1 MSTDLIEVEIPR
13 DHLGRPLIKAPGTFE
28 RVAYERPSSAGRAIT
43 DASFI
48 VDWQKRN
55 AAQGFAENPELLA
68 QFIAAETNQAKNAL
82 IRKAERLA
90 GGSAKAIR
98 GTAFHNDFEHD
109 QNGRPILNPAH
120 QAPLDSLYAALAAD
134 GLTIVPGWCEAF
146 LVNHDTKYAG
156 SIDLL
161 LTDGTDVFVAD
172 IKTGGLHHIEYAV
185 QLFIYATMQ
194 KRYWHG
200 SNDKGLFDS
209 ETPLPELST
218 SAAVILQVDLDKAT
232 TRLHWVD
239 LEAGAEAF
247 DLVQHVL
254 EVREVKMI
262 SPFTAEPEVV
272 ADPVAMVTS
281 ICAKAAK
288 RDRRAIRPGELVDAD
303 WRRWAQDRIDT
314 LKVDGHAATLAAIW
328 PAGVPTLK
336 SNEPLWVYEGDEI
349 TTAINA
355 VEKQIGSA
363 FPALPPGFEVSLPL
377 KVSATRSAPLEGDD
391 VTAADVDAINAAA
404 KRLTV
409 PGRMWLDAT
418 LKEAFRAGRPLRLSG
433 PSGKPTQRRW
443 EIVSALL
450 AIADSED
457 DGLARALV
465 SIALGEELQPTVTLG
480 AAVGDLT
487 LDEGHTLGQLA
498 RAVRFGTLTPLWDE
512 AGVTVEGDISAAI
525 SAA

>member
-1 MSTDLIEVEIPR
+1 MSTDVIEVEIPR
-13 DHLGRPLIKAPGTFE
+13 DHMGRPLIKAPGAHE
-28 RVAYERPSSAGRAIT
+28 RTTYERPSSAGKCLV
-43 DASFI
+43 DSGFI
-48 VDWQKRN
+48 VDWAKRN

-68 QFIAAETNQAKNAL
+68 QFIAADSNKAKNA
-82 IRKAERLA
+82 IVRKAERLA
-90 GGSAKAIR
+90 GGSAKAIL
-98 GTAFHNDFEHD
+98 GTAFHSDFDHD
-109 QNGRPILNPAH
+109 QNGRPILDPAFRS
-120 QAPLDSLYAALAAD
+120 PLDSLYAALAD
-134 GLTIVPGWCEAF
+134 NDLSIVPGWAEAF
-146 LVNHDTKYAG
+146 LVNHETRFAG

-161 LTDGTDVFVAD
+161 VTDGIDTFVAD
-172 IKTGGLHHIEYAV
+172 IKTGGLYHIEYAV
-185 QLFIYATMQ
+185 QLFIYATMSR
-194 KRYWHG
+194 RYWHG
-200 SNDKGLFDS
+200 SNANGLFDS

-218 SAAVILQVDLDKAT
+218 SAAVILQVDLDRAT

-247 DLVQHVL
+247 DLAQQVL
-254 EVREVKMI
+254 RIRNVKTI
-262 SPFTAEPEVV
+262 APFTVEAEVV

-336 SNEPLWVYEGDEI
+336 SNEPLWIYEGEQI
-349 TTAINA
+349 TTAISA
-355 VEKQIGSA
+355 VEKQIGAA
-363 FPALPPGFEVSLPL
+363 FPALPPGFEVPLPL
-377 KVSATRSAPLEGDD
+377 KVSARRSAPDEGD
-391 VTAADVDAINAAA
+391 TIAAADVEAVNASA
-404 KRLTV
+404 KRLTAA
-409 PGRMWLDAT
+409 GRMWIDAT
-418 LKEAFRAGRPLRLSG
+418 LKEAHRAGRPLRLSG

-457 DGLARALV
+457 DGLCRALV
-465 SIALGEELQPTVTLG
+465 SIALGEELQPTVPLG
-480 AAVGDLT
+480 AALGDLS

-512 AGVTVEGDISAAI
+512 SGVTVEGDISAAI